1 MIKTQGMNN
10 LLFDIE
16 CCDGYH
22 ICSFGYVIFDNN
34 FKIIKK
40 KDILINPNKKFKL
53 AGKDQEPRI
62 QLAYEE
68 SRFRTAEI
76 FIAHYKKIKEL
87 LENHRLFAHS
97 ATSDIMYLNIACE
110 RYSLPVYDLEV
121 LDTQRMFAKDFP
133 GKKQGLESIVSELQ
147 IQVDENATYH
157 KSCDDAEISMLVL
170 KELVKRSETDFETYL
185 KEHHFI
191 NRTFESYRTRVESS
205 RNIFIYTKELTKDDT
220 ANTKRIP
227 IQIAENMGLSEREYK
242 SFIQQIYAKNY
253 RICFN
258 LSKIKYFIQSN
269 EDSGRGKIVSKLNE
283 GKAKIKIIKL
293 DSLSKV
299 INSQNNGLECL
310 FQPKNFKKRILT

>member
-40 KDILINPNKKFKL
+40 EDILINPNKKFKL

-147 IQVDENATYH
+147 IQLDENVTYH

-170 KELVKRSETDFETYL
+170 KERVKRSEADLETYL
-185 KEHHFI
+185 KEHYFI

-205 RNIFIYTKELTKDDT
+205 RNIFAYTKELTKDDT

-299 INSQNNGLECL
+299 INLQNNGLERL
-310 FQPKNFKKRILT
+310 FQSKKFKKRILT

>member
-1 MIKTQGMNN
+1 MKTQTMNN

-34 FKIIKK
+34 FKVVKKEDII
-40 KDILINPNKKFKL
+40 INPEKKFRL

-62 QLAYEE
+62 HLAYEE
-68 SRFRTAEI
+68 STFKSAEI
-76 FIAHYKKIKEL
+76 FIAYYKKIRDL
-87 LENHRLFAHS
+87 LEHHRLFAHS
-97 ATSDIMYLNIACE
+97 ASSDIMYLNTACE
-110 RYSLPVYDLEV
+110 RYSLPVYDIEV
-121 LDTQRMFAKDFP
+121 FDTQKMFVKDFP
-133 GKKQGLESIVSELQ
+133 GKKQGLENIVSELQ
-147 IQVDENATYH
+147 IHLDEDVTYH

-170 KELVKRSETDFETYL
+170 KELVKRSETDLETYL
-185 KEHHFI
+185 KEHPYI
-191 NRTFESYRTRVESS
+191 NRIFENYRTRVESLRS
-205 RNIFIYTKELTKDDT
+205 VFIYTRELTKDDT
-220 ANTKRIP
+220 ATTKRIP
-227 IQIAENMGLSEREYK
+227 IQIAENIRLSEREYK

-269 EDSGRGKIVSKLNE
+269 EDSGRGKIVSELNE

-293 DSLSKV
+293 SSLSKV

-310 FQPKNFKKRILT
+310 FQSKKFKNRILT